1 MSSILKVDTIQTT
14 AGAAP
19 TTKDLGFAAGS
30 IIQVKHTVNTTS
42 NLVNTTSD
50 FPVASGFKLSI
61 TPKFNT
67 SKILVIMEIDAW
79 LQFGSGNNKIGKYAI
94 RLNSQ
99 SNATVADKR
108 IGINFAGGTGSNQDH
123 GQQVTMVYYD
133 SPNST
138 NAQEYEAVCGRWG
151 SSYPTNVMINGGGYG
166 HSSITLMEIAQ

>member
-67 SKILVIMEIDAW
+67 SKILVIMEID
-79 LQFGSGNNKIGKYAI
+79 
-94 RLNSQ
+94 
-99 SNATVADKR
+99 
-108 IGINFAGGTGSNQDH
+108 
-123 GQQVTMVYYD
+123 
-133 SPNST
+133 
-138 NAQEYEAVCGRWG
+138 
-151 SSYPTNVMINGGGYG
+151 GGY
-166 HSSITLMEIAQ
+166 SSALVIIK